1 MKVIKRDGSSE
12 PIKFDKISARIKKQ
26 TYGLNTDYVDYM
38 EVTQKVIAGIFDG
51 ITTKE
56 LDNLAAEIAA
66 SLTRV
71 HYDYSKLASRISISS
86 LKKYTKK
93 SFTETIEDLY
103 HYVNPI
109 TGEQAGL
116 IADNVYNI
124 VRENSKKLEQMIV
137 HDRDFDY
144 DFFGFKTLER
154 AYLLKINNEIAETPQ
169 HMCLRVSLG
178 IWGDNL
184 KEVQKTYDSLS
195 KGLFTHATPT
205 LFNSG
210 TKKPQLSS
218 CFVAGTSV
226 FTTSG
231 VKNIEDVEIGDKV
244 VTHKGNV
251 KEVQQLHKNK
261 LNDRQLYD
269 LKTYGSPNMTVTGN
283 HRILSL
289 SKEQDKWGK
298 TPKWNSVEYLRVG
311 DYVAIPNKIGK
322 YAPEKVELIDYV
334 PNNYGNIELESEII
348 GDKLKVKSKWLRRHK
363 LNNNGGNIIV
373 TRKHNEINK
382 SIIIDEDFAFLLGVW
397 IGDGNILTGKD
408 YSKTLTVNRGIRFTN
423 NKDAYGL
430 IDRLDK
436 LITKIFGIDGNISKP
451 TKTNTITIDVHS
463 HVISNYFYKN
473 FGKGFNGKKIPDF
486 MYNWDKLMISKFLE
500 GLITSDGCVTKSGDI
515 RITMANIDLIKSI
528 FALSRNCGIPL
539 SYSEA
544 TSLKLGGTK
553 LTARISLPKGSI
565 DLSNIYKLYN
575 DERLSEYFN
584 KSNKNSNIKI
594 INGTTFII
602 INKKSENISKPEFVY
617 TLGVQDDHSY
627 VVEGNVV
634 ENCFLL
640 GMADDSIKGIYE
652 SLSDCADISQSAGG
666 IGIHIHNVRAKGT
679 YIKGTNGTSNGIVPM
694 LRVYNETARYV
705 DQCFT
710 EETLINTDKGLI
722 KIKDISEGDKVKT
735 SNGFNKVK
743 KVKKFN
749 KEKRELINVNGKTK
763 STVSHPYLVVEDS
776 TGRDLEIIKLSIKS
790 GTLIPKWVE
799 AKDLNKNMFILK

>member
-26 TYGLNTDYVDYM
+26 TYGFNTDYVDYM

-218 CFVAGTSV
+218 CF
-226 FTTSG
+226 
-231 VKNIEDVEIGDKV
+231 
-244 VTHKGNV
+244 
-251 KEVQQLHKNK
+251 
-261 LNDRQLYD
+261 
-269 LKTYGSPNMTVTGN
+269 
-283 HRILSL
+283 
-289 SKEQDKWGK
+289 
-298 TPKWNSVEYLRVG
+298 
-311 DYVAIPNKIGK
+311 
-322 YAPEKVELIDYV
+322 
-334 PNNYGNIELESEII
+334 
-348 GDKLKVKSKWLRRHK
+348 
-363 LNNNGGNIIV
+363 
-373 TRKHNEINK
+373 
-382 SIIIDEDFAFLLGVW
+382 LL
-397 IGDGNILTGKD
+397 
-408 YSKTLTVNRGIRFTN
+408 
-423 NKDAYGL
+423 A
-430 IDRLDK
+430 
-436 LITKIFGIDGNISKP
+436 
-451 TKTNTITIDVHS
+451 
-463 HVISNYFYKN
+463 
-473 FGKGFNGKKIPDF
+473 
-486 MYNWDKLMISKFLE
+486 
-500 GLITSDGCVTKSGDI
+500 
-515 RITMANIDLIKSI
+515 
-528 FALSRNCGIPL
+528 
-539 SYSEA
+539 
-544 TSLKLGGTK
+544 
-553 LTARISLPKGSI
+553 
-565 DLSNIYKLYN
+565 
-575 DERLSEYFN
+575 
-584 KSNKNSNIKI
+584 
-594 INGTTFII
+594 
-602 INKKSENISKPEFVY
+602 
-617 TLGVQDDHSY
+617 
-627 VVEGNVV
+627 
-634 ENCFLL
+634 
-640 GMADDSIKGIYE
+640 MADDSIKGIYE

-710 EETLINTDKGLI
+710 EDTLVNTITGYKKISELNKKELIKTSDGFKEIKKIKKFENKERVLIKINNKTSVTPKHPFLVIKSNQSQGLIKKGLI
-722 KIKDISEGDKVKT
+722 SGSLTPNWVNAEDLT
-735 SNGFNKVK
+735 S
-743 KVKKFN
+743 
-749 KEKRELINVNGKTK
+749 
-763 STVSHPYLVVEDS
+763 D
-776 TGRDLEIIKLSIKS
+776 
-790 GTLIPKWVE
+790 
-799 AKDLNKNMFILK
+799 MFILK